1 MADPISST
9 DTATL
14 QKVLSDLGVKVSN
27 IYSLLQAKQ
36 AAELAFGGGGTDKIK
51 EAAAYS
57 LFKEA
62 GYKTSQ
68 GMKGWSRSGKGG
80 SAGPLDIV
88 GKALA
93 SVKTSAVSFD
103 KALKNLTQTTN
114 MAARKHKAYSK
125 EAINFSYSLGR
136 GKYAAITPFM
146 AERTSFGKLADMLTV
161 GISGQWKNAALD
173 PKFNLGKV
181 LKRSKLGILSKAGLH
196 LGRGLSGAA
205 FGGGFAGLGTAGAL
219 GAGIWALGRGWDAIK
234 TGAHGYSLA
243 QGMAARGAG
252 AGWGTFDIANAIFRG
267 RMMGTSMEEA
277 KGALTQGQALGLSL
291 EQSMSALAATK
302 AFGISGAPEKVQT
315 IVRRFIQQFSDPAR
329 YFASLTHLT
338 KETGLSLEELSN
350 ASQEAASAFR
360 GQLNADAIR
369 GVLGKYGKLVR
380 TGEFSWG
387 EIYSSLGAM
396 QKMAPTQQIAAAHFA
411 AMGGYNFR
419 SGSALGRAYEV
430 QRMGGGDIKQ
440 QASLLRAAIKGVLS
454 AGGRGSWSS
463 LSIEDKYA
471 YGNMILGQMG
481 LTDFY
486 KQPGGEALM
495 EKIMSNGLFTSED
508 QQAWE
513 NASMTSAEK
522 VATKMENVINPL
534 NQINTFVASIASRVG
549 IESWARPL
557 LEEVVNNQ
565 TNNTAQ
571 APTIIID
578 NTLRSKVGL
587 RSVPTYKTGGPVP
600 IEVGGN

>member
-36 AAELAFGGGGTDKIK
+36 AAELAFGGGGTDKTK

-62 GYKTSQ
+62 GYETSQ
-68 GMKGWSRSGKGG
+68 GMKGLSRPGTGG
-80 SAGPLDIV
+80 GVGPLSIV

-103 KALKNLTQTTN
+103 KALKDLTQTTK
-114 MAARKHKAYSK
+114 RSVTIGKRSR
-125 EAINFSYSLGR
+125 EAINFSYSIGR
-136 GKYAAITPFM
+136 GKYTPVSWLM
-146 AERTSFGKLADMLTV
+146 GQRTSAGKLADILSWGV
-161 GISGQWKNAALD
+161 DPRLKNAALD
-173 PKFNLGKV
+173 PKFNMKV
-181 LKRSKLGILSKAGLH
+181 LDKIGLGFIPKAGLK
-196 LGRGLSGAA
+196 LGRWASGAA
-205 FGGGFAGLGTAGAL
+205 GFLPAMGVGGAALLAQWAG
-219 GAGIWALGRGWDAIK
+219 GRLVDAVK

-267 RMMGTSMEEA
+267 RMMGASMEES

-369 GVLGKYGKLVR
+369 GVLGKYGKLVQ

-430 QRMGGGDIKQ
+430 QRMGGGAIGQ

-495 EKIMSNGLFTSED
+495 EKIMSNGLFTADD

-534 NQINTFVASIASRVG
+534 NQINTFVASIASKVG

-565 TNNTAQ
+565 TNNTTQ